1 VGRHRAAGECRDGR
15 RRHLGDADLPHA
27 RGRKSSL
34 YRNEV
39 TEAATAAVLEAVEK
53 FEQGGFT
60 PTPLDYANSAVRGSE
75 RPLMKQDDRR
85 IDWSRDDTATVLRKL
100 RAADSFPGLA
110 DRIAGV
116 DCWLFNAHAEGTL
129 RGAQPGAIIAQRQG
143 ALCRATVDGAV
154 WLTHAK
160 RKSDQPT
167 FKLPAAQALPEAAKD
182 VPESALPALPM
193 RDASTWQ
200 DIVTKRRAASA
211 SCTSISTTAP
221 CRPRTACAC
230 ATPSSRLRSARRR
243 SSC

>member
-1 VGRHRAAGECRDGR
+1 
-15 RRHLGDADLPHA
+15 
-27 RGRKSSL
+27 
-34 YRNEV
+34 
-39 TEAATAAVLEAVEK
+39 
-53 FEQGGFT
+53 
-60 PTPLDYANSAVRGSE
+60 
-75 RPLMKQDDRR
+75 MKQDERR
-85 IDWSRDDTATVLRKL
+85 IDWTRDDTATVLRKL

-167 FKLPAAQALPEAAKD
+167 SQAAVGTGFARGGGGCARVGAAGAAVARCLD
-182 VPESALPALPM
+182 LAGHLLRGRAGHRLPALRFP
-193 RDASTWQ
+193 
-200 DIVTKRRAASA
+200 
-211 SCTSISTTAP
+211 TTAP
-221 CRPRTACAC
+221 YRPPTACAC
-230 ATPSSRLRSARRR
+230 ATPLSRRRSARRR